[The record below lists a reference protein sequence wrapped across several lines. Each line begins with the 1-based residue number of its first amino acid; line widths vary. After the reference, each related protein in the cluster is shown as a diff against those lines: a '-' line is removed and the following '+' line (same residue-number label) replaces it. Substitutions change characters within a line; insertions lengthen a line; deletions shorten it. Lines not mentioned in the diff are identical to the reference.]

1 MKRRLSAYLNI
12 DARRKKKAVIIIM
25 SDKSCYW
32 DVFRRAGPP
41 LNSVRSFPLKNEG
54 EMNTNEIESVVL
66 RN

>member
-1 MKRRLSAYLNI
+1 MLEG
-12 DARRKKKAVIIIM
+12 KKKAVIIIM